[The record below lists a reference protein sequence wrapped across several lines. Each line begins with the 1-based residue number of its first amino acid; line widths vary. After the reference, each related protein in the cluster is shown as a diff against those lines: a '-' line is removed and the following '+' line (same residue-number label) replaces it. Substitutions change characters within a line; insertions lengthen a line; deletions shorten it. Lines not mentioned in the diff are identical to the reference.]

1 MSQVPAD
8 VGDTCTQWLYVFASI
23 TVVFL
28 APKIF

>member
-8 VGDTCTQWLYVFASI
+8 VRDTCTQWLYVFASI